1 MNISYNWLKRYLPT
15 DLSAEEIAR
24 ILTDIGLEVEGFEKI
39 ETIRGGLQ
47 GVVVAEVKTCT
58 DHPDSDHL
66 HVTTVDVGS
75 GEPLQIVCGAP
86 NCRAGMKTLCAT
98 VGSVLYPN
106 GGEEEFKIKR
116 SKIRGV
122 ESLGMLCAEDEL
134 GVGASH
140 AGIMELPADAPVGMP
155 AKEYL
160 HVEDDYLIQIGLTPN
175 RVDAASH
182 IGVARDLA
190 AYLRSRGERIEVCW
204 PDVSAFAPDTH
215 DAPVEI
221 RVENAEAAPRYTGV
235 TVTGCKIGPSPEW
248 MQNCLR
254 AAGINP
260 KNNLVDITNFVLFE
274 LGQPLHAFDLA
285 KIEGRKVVVRTV
297 ADGTP
302 FVTLD
307 GVERKLT
314 SQDLLICSAERP
326 MCLAGVFGGLDS
338 GISDTTTDVF
348 IESAYFNPVWVRKTA
363 KRFGLNTDS
372 SFRFER
378 GVDPNLQ
385 VYAAKRAALLMKE
398 LAGGTIASDITDI
411 YPAPIGDFVFDV
423 SLRRINA
430 LIGKEIP
437 EATVREILAA
447 LEVKILEEKGD
458 GVLTVAVPPY
468 RVDVQREAD
477 LVEDILRIYGY
488 NNVELPT
495 HVRSTL
501 SYAPRP
507 DRNRLM
513 NLAAD
518 FLTDNG
524 FTEIMSNSLTKGAY
538 YEGLTS
544 CPAERCVRILNPLS
558 SDLNVLRQT
567 LLFNMLEAV
576 ALNANRRNGDLKL
589 YEFGNCY
596 FYDEAK
602 RQEEDHLAAYSEEYR
617 LAIAVTGVATPQS
630 WNVKPGKASFFTLRA
645 VAEKLLRRF
654 GIDIYALQTETL
666 ESDLFSEGL
675 TMALNGKELL
685 RIGSVAQ
692 KIRRRVDVKQ
702 EVYFLEM
709 NFDALVRSTRKHRI
723 AAAELSKFPEV
734 KRDLALLVDKSVTFS
749 ALRDVAFA
757 AERKLLRSVSLFD
770 VYEGDKLPAGK
781 KSYALSFVL
790 EDKTRTLDDK
800 TIERVM
806 ANLVKQFEQRCG
818 AEVRA

>member
-1 MNISYNWLKRYLPT
+1 MNISYNWLKRYIDT
-15 DLSAEEIAR
+15 DLPAEKVAEV
-24 ILTDIGLEVEGFEKI
+24 LTDIGLEVEGLEKI
-39 ETIRGGLQ
+39 ETVKGGLQ
-47 GVVVAEVKTCT
+47 GVVVGEVVTCT

-66 HVTTVDVGS
+66 HLTTVDVGAA
-75 GEPLQIVCGAP
+75 EPLQIVCGAP
-86 NCRAGMKTLCAT
+86 NCRAGLKVLCAT
-98 VGSVLYPN
+98 VGAVLYPD
-106 GGEEEFKIKR
+106 GGDEEFKIKR

-134 GVGASH
+134 GIGASH
-140 AGIMELPADAPVGMP
+140 DGIMELPADAPVGMT

-160 HVEDDYLIQIGLTPN
+160 HIEDDYLIEIGLTPN

-190 AYLRSRGERIEVCW
+190 AYLKSRGEHVAVKM
-204 PDVSAFAPDTH
+204 PDVSAFAPDNH
-215 DAPVEI
+215 DLNVKI
-221 RVENAEAAPRYTGV
+221 RVENIEAAPRYVGV
-235 TVTGCKIGPSPEW
+235 TVTGCKIGPSPDW

-274 LGQPLHAFDLA
+274 LGQPLHAFDAA
-285 KIEGRKVVVRTV
+285 KIEGREVVVRTC
-297 ADGTP
+297 AEGTP

-314 SQDLLICSAERP
+314 DRDLMICSAERP
-326 MCLAGVFGGLDS
+326 MCIAGVFGGLDS

-363 KRFGLNTDS
+363 KRFGLNTDA

-378 GVDPNLQ
+378 GIDPNMQ

-398 LAGGTIASDITDI
+398 LAGGTISSDITDV
-411 YPAPIGDFVFDV
+411 YPTPIEDFVFDL
-423 SLRRINA
+423 SLARVNA

-437 EATVREILAA
+437 EETVRTIIAA
-447 LEVKILEEKGD
+447 LEVKVLSEKD

-477 LVEDILRIYGY
+477 LIEDILRIYGY
-488 NNVELPT
+488 NNVEIPRQ
-495 HVRSTL
+495 VRSTL
-501 SYAPRP
+501 SYAPKP

-518 FLTDNG
+518 FLTANG
-524 FTEIMSNSLTKGAY
+524 FTEIMSNSLTKASY

-544 CPAERCVRILNPLS
+544 CPADRCVRILNPLS
-558 SDLNVLRQT
+558 ADLSVMRQT

-576 ALNANRRNGDLKL
+576 ALNANRRNGDLCL

-596 FYDEAK
+596 FYDESK
-602 RQEEDHLAAYSEEYR
+602 CTEENRLAAYSEEYR
-617 LAIAVTGVATPQS
+617 LAVAVTGVATPQS
-630 WNVKPGKASFFTLRA
+630 WNAKPEKASFFTLRA

-654 GIDIYALQTETL
+654 GIDIYALKTEPL

-675 TMALNGKELL
+675 SLSLNGKELMQ
-685 RIGSVAQ
+685 IGSVAA
-692 KIRRRVDVKQ
+692 KIRRTTDVKQ
-702 EVYFLEM
+702 EVYYLEM
-709 NFDALVRSTRKHRI
+709 NFEALAKSTKKLKI
-723 AAAELSKFPEV
+723 AAEELSKFPEV
-734 KRDLALLVDKSVTFS
+734 KRDLALLVDKQVTFA
-749 ALRDVAFA
+749 ALRDAAFA

-770 VYEGDKLPAGK
+770 VYEGDKLPEGK
-781 KSYALSFVL
+781 KSYALSFIL

-806 ANLVKQFEQRCG
+806 SNLTRQFEQRCG
-818 AEVRA
+818 AQVRA